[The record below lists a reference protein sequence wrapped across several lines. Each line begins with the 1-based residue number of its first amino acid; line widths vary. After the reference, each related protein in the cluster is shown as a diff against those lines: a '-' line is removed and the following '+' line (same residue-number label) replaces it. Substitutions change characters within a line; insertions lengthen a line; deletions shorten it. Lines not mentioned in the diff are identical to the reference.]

1 MNLNIRDLGVI
12 NYLEA
17 YDMQEN
23 LLEQVGEGLDD
34 QLLLLEHPKV
44 ITMGINAKSENIL
57 LADET
62 LKDMGF
68 DIVRTRR
75 GGDVTYHGPGQLVGY
90 TIFNIKKNHGGSIK
104 TFVHELE
111 ALFIDLLQE
120 HYGIN
125 AIRDEINSGVFVGNS
140 KIVAIGLSVKRGV
153 TMHGFAL
160 NANTN
165 LTDFQTIVPCGLAT
179 RGVTSLE
186 NIIGHPVD
194 MVLLKNQVQ
203 LAFTKR
209 FGYSTST
216 GTQAIV

>member
-17 YDMQEN
+17 YDIQEK

-57 LADET
+57 LPDEA

-111 ALFIDLLQE
+111 ALFIELLQE
-120 HYGIN
+120 YYDIN
-125 AIRDEINSGVFVGNS
+125 AIRDEINSGVFVGSS
-140 KIVAIGLSVKRGV
+140 KIVAIGLSVKSGI

-165 LTDFQTIVPCGLAT
+165 LADFQTIVPCGLAT